1 VGRVLAA
8 LVGIYCSAVVAA
20 KFYRPF
26 SEIVLSKL
34 FPDMSSFT
42 GDLVA
47 FLFLMLVIGVSV
59 SVGLGRNWAVV
70 RLPQKLGVFN
80 NIGGAAFGIIVG
92 VLAVVLGAMVISLGL
107 QVLNATAELGSSP
120 TLLSLRAEMRQ
131 ALLVPMLMKLV
142 PVFVLPLRPW
152 FPSGL
157 PSILAPVDF

>member
-1 VGRVLAA
+1 MMPNLFDLSIIAFFFIIVLLCFVGGVGRVLAA

-80 NIGGAAFGIIVG
+80 NIGG
-92 VLAVVLGAMVISLGL
+92 
-107 QVLNATAELGSSP
+107 
-120 TLLSLRAEMRQ
+120 
-131 ALLVPMLMKLV
+131 
-142 PVFVLPLRPW
+142 
-152 FPSGL
+152 
-157 PSILAPVDF
+157 